1 MFLVLSYF
9 IIILQL
15 FYRSDW
21 ELFDAAEMFTLEED
35 GQMITLSHKKV
46 SDKGITVIQILENL
60 QEDYQ
65 TFREEQHKDKVSAE
79 EIEEAFKKYKEK
91 RDTIHEFEVELT
103 DNQIEKLKDEFVLK
117 IVELDMR
124 LEEAQEKIAT
134 LNKIAEVIIKL
145 KSNNIESMRLA
156 KYELAQL
163 RVPDDISVKQ
173 VNENLVQYREYFNNI
188 IDKYDQH
195 VGRLEQ
201 FRKLVA
207 GRKDNM
213 GVVEL

>member
-1 MFLVLSYF
+1 MSYF

-21 ELFDAAEMFTLEED
+21 ELFDAAVTFTLEED

-46 SDKGITVIQILENL
+46 SDKGIRVIQILENL

-91 RDTIHEFEVELT
+91 RDAIHEFEVELT